1 MGVLSGRHGKES
13 TFQFRR
19 HRRHGFN
26 PWVEKVPWRRRWQ
39 PTPVF
44 LLEKS
49 HGQRS
54 LVGYSPKGCK
64 ELEET
69 GQLTLSWRVGTW
81 INYSY
86 AAEDKTE
93 A

>member
-1 MGVLSGRHGKES
+1 M
-13 TFQFRR
+13 
-19 HRRHGFN
+19 
-26 PWVEKVPWRRRWQ
+26 
-39 PTPVF
+39 
-44 LLEKS
+44 
-49 HGQRS
+49 
-54 LVGYSPKGCK
+54 GYSPKGCK